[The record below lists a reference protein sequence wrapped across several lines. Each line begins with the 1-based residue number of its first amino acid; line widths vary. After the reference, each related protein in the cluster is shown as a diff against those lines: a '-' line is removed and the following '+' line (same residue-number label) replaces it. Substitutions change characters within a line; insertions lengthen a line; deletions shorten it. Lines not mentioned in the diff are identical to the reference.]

1 MADTAELL
9 KRSHA
14 GDKEAVS
21 YTHLDVYKRQL
32 HESAE
37 GFSYMSKQGDSPD
50 YECWQQL
57 RECPAGAQQQPFERS
72 T

>member
-1 MADTAELL
+1 MI
-9 KRSHA
+9 RP
-14 GDKEAVS
+14 
-21 YTHLDVYKRQL
+21 L

-57 RECPAGAQQQPFERS
+57 RECPAGAQQLPFERQYMMVKKMQNRKS
-72 T
+72 TDHELRDLRLLHI